1 MEIPSLSPTWSKTG
15 YIVSTTTEDK
25 LGPKWSLLPKQIPPT
40 FLLCRCSFVTK
51 LNKPSRPVWY
61 VPTMIWLSHALKQ
74 HLIRISGCTTET
86 ILITYGEEQTL
97 TVTARRVMRSSQLNT
112 SVPPTLTSRA
122 VITGVNVQP
131 LRPVRITR

>member
-1 MEIPSLSPTWSKTG
+1 MEIPSLSPTWSKMG

-51 LNKPSRPVWY
+51 LNKPLRPVWY
-61 VPTMIWLSHALKQ
+61 VPTTIWPSRALKQ
-74 HLIRISGCTTET
+74 HLRRIFGCTTKT
-86 ILITYGEEQTL
+86 ILTIYGGEQTL
-97 TVTARRVMRSSQLNT
+97 MVTPRKVMRSSRLNT
-112 SVPPTLTSRA
+112 WAQPILILRT

-131 LRPVRITR
+131 PRRAPITR